1 MVSVSA
7 DRTMDLLHAYTADL
21 AACTPLSPEKEREL
35 AVQIKQGDLEARNRL
50 VVANLRFVMRVAKG
64 YQNLG
69 LPMSD
74 LIGAGN
80 LGLIKAAERFDEEKG
95 FRFITYAVWW
105 IRQSI
110 QQAIAQHART
120 IRLPASRVEL
130 LRKIVRFSEQE
141 PRDDP
146 QGDIAM
152 AFNLTRENVADLL
165 SDMQPIMSLDM
176 PFHPDDSFCLKE
188 KLSDPQAGADASLFQ
203 NALQDGIA
211 SALNLLDAREKEV
224 ICLYFGLDG
233 APQMTL
239 LEIGMRFQLSRE
251 RVRQI
256 KAHALR
262 KLRHHPDMRLL
273 VRNVHNN

>member
-1 MVSVSA
+1 MVPVSA
-7 DRTMDLLHAYTADL
+7 DRTTDLLHAYTVDL
-21 AACTPLSPEKEREL
+21 ATCTPLSPEKEREL

-130 LRKIVRFSEQE
+130 LRKIVQFSEEE

-152 AFNLTRENVADLL
+152 AFDLTRENVADLL
-165 SDMQPIMSLDM
+165 CDMQPIMSLDM

-188 KLSDPQAGADASLFQ
+188 KLSDPQTGADASLFQ

>member
-1 MVSVSA
+1 MVPVSA

-120 IRLPASRVEL
+120 IRLPASRVKL
-130 LRKIVRFSEQE
+130 LRKIVQFSEQE

-165 SDMQPIMSLDM
+165 CDMQPVMSLDM
-176 PFHPDDSFCLKE
+176 PFHPDDGFCLKE
-188 KLSDPQAGADASLFQ
+188 KLSDPQTGVDTSLFQ

-239 LEIGMRFQLSRE
+239 LEIGMRFELSRE

-273 VRNVHNN
+273 VWECA

>member
-1 MVSVSA
+1 MVPVSA
-7 DRTMDLLHAYTADL
+7 DRTTDLLHAYTVDL
-21 AACTPLSPEKEREL
+21 ATCTPLSPEKEREL

-69 LPMSD
+69 LPLSD

-130 LRKIVRFSEQE
+130 LRKIVQFSEEE

-146 QGDIAM
+146 QGDIAI

-165 SDMQPIMSLDM
+165 CDMQPIMSLDV

-188 KLSDPQAGADASLFQ
+188 KLSGPQTGADASLFQ

>member
-273 VRNVHNN
+273 VQNVHNN

>member
-1 MVSVSA
+1 MVPVSA

-105 IRQSI
+105 IRESI

-130 LRKIVRFSEQE
+130 LRKIVQFSEQE

-165 SDMQPIMSLDM
+165 CDMQPIMSLDM
-176 PFHPDDSFCLKE
+176 PFHPDDGFCLKE
-188 KLSDPQAGADASLFQ
+188 KLSDPQTVVDTSLFQ

-239 LEIGMRFQLSRE
+239 LEIGMRFELSRE

-273 VRNVHNN
+273 VWSVHNN

>member
-1 MVSVSA
+1 MVPVSA
-7 DRTMDLLHAYTADL
+7 DRTTDLLHAYTVDL
-21 AACTPLSPEKEREL
+21 ATCTPLSPEKEREL

-130 LRKIVRFSEQE
+130 LRKIVQFSEEE

-165 SDMQPIMSLDM
+165 CDMQPIMSLDM

-188 KLSDPQAGADASLFQ
+188 KLSDPQTGADTSLFQ

>member
-1 MVSVSA
+1 MVPVSA

-130 LRKIVRFSEQE
+130 LRKIVQFSEQE

-165 SDMQPIMSLDM
+165 CDMQPIMSLDM
-176 PFHPDDSFCLKE
+176 PFHSDDGFCLKE
-188 KLSDPQAGADASLFQ
+188 KLSDPQTGVDTSLFQ

-233 APQMTL
+233 APQMTV
-239 LEIGMRFQLSRE
+239 LEIGMRFELSRE

-262 KLRHHPDMRLL
+262 KLRHHPGMRLL
-273 VRNVHNN
+273 V

>member
-1 MVSVSA
+1 MVPVSA

-130 LRKIVRFSEQE
+130 LRKIVQFSEQE

-165 SDMQPIMSLDM
+165 SDMQPIISLDV
-176 PFHPDDSFCLKE
+176 PFRPDDSFCLKE
-188 KLSDPQAGADASLFQ
+188 KLSDPQTGADAPLFQ

>member
-1 MVSVSA
+1 MVPVSA

-120 IRLPASRVEL
+120 IRLPASRVKL
-130 LRKIVRFSEQE
+130 LRKIVQFSEQE

-165 SDMQPIMSLDM
+165 CDMQPVMSLDM
-176 PFHPDDSFCLKE
+176 PFHPDDGFCLKE
-188 KLSDPQAGADASLFQ
+188 KLSDPQTGVDTSLFQ

-239 LEIGMRFQLSRE
+239 LEIGMRFELSRE

-273 VRNVHNN
+273 VWNVHNN

>member
-1 MVSVSA
+1 MVPVSA

-120 IRLPASRVEL
+120 IRLPASRVAL
-130 LRKIVRFSEQE
+130 LRKIVQFSEQE

-146 QGDIAM
+146 QGDIAK

-165 SDMQPIMSLDM
+165 CDMQPIMSLDM
-176 PFHPDDSFCLKE
+176 PFHPDDGFCLKE
-188 KLSDPQAGADASLFQ
+188 KLSDPQTGVDTSLFQ

-239 LEIGMRFQLSRE
+239 LEIGMRFELSRE

-262 KLRHHPDMRLL
+262 KLRHHPGMRLL
-273 VRNVHNN
+273 VWSVHNN

>member
-1 MVSVSA
+1 MVPVSA
-7 DRTMDLLHAYTADL
+7 DRTTDLLHAYTVDL
-21 AACTPLSPEKEREL
+21 ATCTPLSPEKEREL

-80 LGLIKAAERFDEEKG
+80 LDLIKAAERFDEEKG

-130 LRKIVRFSEQE
+130 LRKIVQFSEEE

-165 SDMQPIMSLDM
+165 CDMQPIMSLDM

-188 KLSDPQAGADASLFQ
+188 KLSDPQTGADASLFQ

-224 ICLYFGLDG
+224 ICLYFGLDD

-239 LEIGMRFQLSRE
+239 LEIGMRFELSRE

-256 KAHALR
+256 KAHALQ

>member
-1 MVSVSA
+1 MVPVSA
-7 DRTMDLLHAYTADL
+7 DRTTDLLHAYTVDL
-21 AACTPLSPEKEREL
+21 ATCTPLSPEKEREL

-130 LRKIVRFSEQE
+130 LRKIVQFSKEE

-165 SDMQPIMSLDM
+165 CDMQPIMSLDM

>member
-21 AACTPLSPEKEREL
+21 AACTPLSSEKEREL

-69 LPMSD
+69 LSMSD

-120 IRLPASRVEL
+120 IRLPVSRVEL
-130 LRKIVRFSEQE
+130 LRKIVQFSEAE

-165 SDMQPIMSLDM
+165 SDMQPIMSLDV

-188 KLSDPQAGADASLFQ
+188 KLSDPQIGADASLLQ

-239 LEIGMRFQLSRE
+239 LEIGMRFELSRE

-256 KAHALR
+256 KAHACESCGII
-262 KLRHHPDMRLL
+262 PI
-273 VRNVHNN
+273 

>member
-21 AACTPLSPEKEREL
+21 ATCTPLSPEKEREL

-130 LRKIVRFSEQE
+130 LRKIVQFSEEE

-165 SDMQPIMSLDM
+165 CDMQPIMSLDM
-176 PFHPDDSFCLKE
+176 PFHPDDGFCLKE
-188 KLSDPQAGADASLFQ
+188 KLSDPQTGVDTSLFQ

-239 LEIGMRFQLSRE
+239 LEIGMRFELSRE

-273 VRNVHNN
+273 VRSVHNN

>member
-1 MVSVSA
+1 MVPVSA

-120 IRLPASRVEL
+120 IRLPASRVKL
-130 LRKIVRFSEQE
+130 LRKIVQFSEQE

-165 SDMQPIMSLDM
+165 CDMQPIMSLDM
-176 PFHPDDSFCLKE
+176 PFHPDDGFCLKE
-188 KLSDPQAGADASLFQ
+188 KLSDPQTGVDTSLFQ

-239 LEIGMRFQLSRE
+239 LEIGMRFELSRE

-262 KLRHHPDMRLL
+262 KLRHHPGMRLL
-273 VRNVHNN
+273 VWSVHNN

>member
-1 MVSVSA
+1 MIPVSA
-7 DRTMDLLHAYTADL
+7 DRTTDLLHAYTVDL
-21 AACTPLSPEKEREL
+21 ATCTPLSPEKEREL

-69 LPMSD
+69 LPLSD

-130 LRKIVRFSEQE
+130 LRKIVQFSEQE

-256 KAHALR
+256 KVHALR

>member
-1 MVSVSA
+1 MVPVSA

-130 LRKIVRFSEQE
+130 LRKIVQFSEQE

-165 SDMQPIMSLDM
+165 SDMQPIISLDV
-176 PFHPDDSFCLKE
+176 PFRPDDSFCLKE
-188 KLSDPQAGADASLFQ
+188 KLSDPQTRADASLFQ

>member
-1 MVSVSA
+1 MVPVSA
-7 DRTMDLLHAYTADL
+7 DRTTDLLHAYTVDL
-21 AACTPLSPEKEREL
+21 ATCTPLSPEKEREL

-130 LRKIVRFSEQE
+130 LRKIVQFSEEE

-165 SDMQPIMSLDM
+165 CDMQPIMSLDM

-188 KLSDPQAGADASLFQ
+188 KLSDPQTGADASLFQ

>member
-1 MVSVSA
+1 MVPVSA

-130 LRKIVRFSEQE
+130 LRKIVQFSKEE

-165 SDMQPIMSLDM
+165 CDMQPIMSLDM
-176 PFHPDDSFCLKE
+176 PDGSFCLKE
-188 KLSDPQAGADASLFQ
+188 KLSDPQTGADASLFQ

-239 LEIGMRFQLSRE
+239 LEIGMRFELSRE

>member
-21 AACTPLSPEKEREL
+21 ATCTPLSPKKEREL

-130 LRKIVRFSEQE
+130 LRKIVQFSEEE

-165 SDMQPIMSLDM
+165 CDMQPIMSLDM
-176 PFHPDDSFCLKE
+176 PFHPDDGFCLKE
-188 KLSDPQAGADASLFQ
+188 KLSDPQTGVDTSLFQ

-239 LEIGMRFQLSRE
+239 LEIGMRFELSRE

-273 VRNVHNN
+273 VRSVHNN

>member
-1 MVSVSA
+1 MVPVSA

-130 LRKIVRFSEQE
+130 LRKIVQFSEQE

-165 SDMQPIMSLDM
+165 SDMQPIISLDV

-188 KLSDPQAGADASLFQ
+188 KLSDPQTGADASLFQ

-273 VRNVHNN
+273 VRNVHN

>member
-1 MVSVSA
+1 MVPVSA
-7 DRTMDLLHAYTADL
+7 DRTTDLLHAYTVDL
-21 AACTPLSPEKEREL
+21 ATCTPLSPEKEREL

-130 LRKIVRFSEQE
+130 LRKIVQFSEQE

-152 AFNLTRENVADLL
+152 AFDLTRENVADLL
-165 SDMQPIMSLDM
+165 SDMQPIISLDV
-176 PFHPDDSFCLKE
+176 PFHRDDSFCLKE
-188 KLSDPQAGADASLFQ
+188 KLSDPQTGADTSLFQ

-239 LEIGMRFQLSRE
+239 LEIGMRFELSRE

-273 VRNVHNN
+273 VRNVHN